1 MSFSAEVKKELAK
14 SVPGARH
21 CQIAELAAMI
31 AMVAEIQYK
40 DGKPVRL
47 YITTERSVIARNMS
61 GLIRKLFHYFPEVS
75 VRRCGSNS
83 RLYRMVVTDA
93 VMVQKM
99 LDTLKLTDPEKDVVG
114 GFANVNCQDMKLSGL
129 VTQQDCCKRAFL
141 KGVFMTSGS
150 ISDPNKGYHLEIVC
164 NNDIRAS
171 FIKKLMKEFD
181 IEGRIVKRKRYRV
194 VYVKDGAMIVDI
206 LNIMGAHISLMNM
219 ENVRILKDIS
229 NNINRRVNCEAA
241 NLNKTVSA
249 AVKQI
254 QDINYIIETK
264 GINYLPENLR
274 ALAEA
279 RLDAEDASLKELG
292 EMMNPPL
299 GKSGV
304 NHRLRKI
311 SEIADELRGL

>member
-1 MSFSAEVKKELAK
+1 MSFGEVKKELAK
-14 SVPGARH
+14 NMPGARH

-31 AMVAEIQYK
+31 SMVADIQYK
-40 DGKPVRL
+40 DNIPVRL
-47 YITTERSVIARNMS
+47 KIATERSVIARNIS
-61 GLIRKLFHYFPEVS
+61 GLIRKLFHYLPEVS
-75 VRRCGSNS
+75 VRRTGSNS
-83 RLYRMVVTDA
+83 RLYRMMVTDA
-93 VMVQKM
+93 AMVQKM
-99 LDTLKLTDPEKDVVG
+99 LDALKLIGQDDIGMGVSEVS
-114 GFANVNCQDMKLSGL
+114 CQDMRISGL
-129 VTQQDCCKRAFL
+129 ITQQDCCRRAFL
-141 KGVFMTSGS
+141 KGAFMTSGS

-164 NNDIRAS
+164 NNDTRAL
-171 FIKKLMKEFD
+171 FIKKLIREFD
-181 IEGRIVKRKRYRV
+181 IEGRIVRRKRYRV
-194 VYVKDGAMIVDI
+194 VYVKDGAMIVDM

-264 GINYLPENLR
+264 GIKYLPENLR
-274 ALAEA
+274 SLAEV
-279 RLDAEDASLKELG
+279 RLEAEDASLKELG

>member
-14 SVPGARH
+14 NMPGARH

-31 AMVAEIQYK
+31 SMVADIQYK
-40 DGKPVRL
+40 DNIPVRL
-47 YITTERSVIARNMS
+47 KIATERSVIARNIS
-61 GLIRKLFHYFPEVS
+61 GLIRKLFHYLPEVS
-75 VRRCGSNS
+75 VRRTGSNS
-83 RLYRMVVTDA
+83 RLYRMMVTDA
-93 VMVQKM
+93 AMVQKM
-99 LDTLKLTDPEKDVVG
+99 LDALKLIGQDDIGMGVSEVS
-114 GFANVNCQDMKLSGL
+114 CQDMRISGL
-129 VTQQDCCKRAFL
+129 ITQQDCCRRAFL
-141 KGVFMTSGS
+141 KGAFMTSGS

-164 NNDIRAS
+164 NNDTRAL
-171 FIKKLMKEFD
+171 FIKKLIREFD
-181 IEGRIVKRKRYRV
+181 IEGRIVRRKRYRV
-194 VYVKDGAMIVDI
+194 VYVKDGAMIVDM

-264 GINYLPENLR
+264 GIKYLPENLR
-274 ALAEA
+274 SLAEV
-279 RLDAEDASLKELG
+279 RLEAEDASLKELG

>member
-14 SVPGARH
+14 NMSGARH

-31 AMVAEIQYK
+31 SMVADIQYK
-40 DGKPVRL
+40 DNIPVRL
-47 YITTERSVIARNMS
+47 KIATERSVIARNIS
-61 GLIRKLFHYFPEVS
+61 GLIRKLFHYLPEVS
-75 VRRCGSNS
+75 VRRTGSNS
-83 RLYRMVVTDA
+83 RLYRMMVTDA
-93 VMVQKM
+93 AMVQKM
-99 LDTLKLTDPEKDVVG
+99 LDTLKLIGQDDIGMGVSEVS
-114 GFANVNCQDMKLSGL
+114 CQDMKISGL
-129 VTQQDCCKRAFL
+129 ITQQDCCRRAFL
-141 KGVFMTSGS
+141 KGAFMTSGS

-164 NNDIRAS
+164 NNDIRAL
-171 FIKKLMKEFD
+171 FIKKLIREFD
-181 IEGRIVKRKRYRV
+181 IEGRIVRRKRYRV
-194 VYVKDGAMIVDI
+194 VYVKDGAMIVDM

-264 GINYLPENLR
+264 GIKYLPENLR
-274 ALAEA
+274 SLAEV
-279 RLDAEDASLKELG
+279 RLEAEDASLKELG